1 LSTDRTAALRRE
13 RAEWLSFCDSL
24 EPADWA
30 RDSAAPGWRV
40 QDVVAHLG
48 SISKAMFTPVAL
60 TLLTSKNIERSNDDL
75 VDDRRAW
82 GPERV
87 LTEYRSWSARLAR
100 LAGVVLRTPVAGVR
114 IPVGELGRF
123 PVRMVLGNAL
133 LFDHHIHLRHDIAPA
148 LGRPVPGTDGDRLG
162 LVLGWMF
169 SVLSNQLSAA
179 RPAWLDRPV
188 AIELHGAGGGTWLVG
203 PSGLVTQL
211 GAGTGDGAAARI
223 AGSALEFPA
232 WATTRV
238 PWREQDVKL
247 SGDEALATR
256 FLDAM
261 NVV

>member
-1 LSTDRTAALRRE
+1 MSTDRTAALRRE

-24 EPADWA
+24 DAADWT

-48 SISKAMFTPVAL
+48 SISKAMFTPAAL

-82 GPERV
+82 APERV

-100 LAGVVLRTPVAGVR
+100 LTGVVLRTPIAAVR

-148 LGRPVPGTDGDRLG
+148 LGRPVPGTDDDRLG

-169 SVLSNQLSAA
+169 AVLSNQLTAA

-188 AIELHGAGGGTWLVG
+188 AIELHGDGGGTWLVG

-211 GAGTGDGAAARI
+211 GAATGDGAAARI

-238 PWREQDVKL
+238 PWREQDVKI